1 MLLVCP
7 FGHRKNVCVKPE
19 GASDWETTRNIVSCS
34 LFPKSRIRNSC
45 PVVFCKKR
53 NFAKFKGRHLCESL
67 FFNHVAVLRPAT
79 LLKKETL
86 AQVFSCEFCE
96 NSYNTFFHKTLLV
109 AASQGLAD
117 IIFHVFSSKVFAM
130 RLLQLQAAWILFER
144 LIRMTF
150 KRIFILQMHPS
161 KGCQKNILKACTFTQ
176 KKLRHRRF
184 DNNFKRIFWK
194 NTPENATSSV
204 LLIVI
209 LMVGLL
215 RLDS

>member
-1 MLLVCP
+1 MSVRAQKKRVC
-7 FGHRKNVCVKPE
+7 
-19 GASDWETTRNIVSCS
+19 ETRGGIRLRNNKKHCFCS

-130 RLLQLQAAWILFER
+130 RLLQLQAA
-144 LIRMTF
+144 
-150 KRIFILQMHPS
+150 
-161 KGCQKNILKACTFTQ
+161 
-176 KKLRHRRF
+176 
-184 DNNFKRIFWK
+184 
-194 NTPENATSSV
+194 
-204 LLIVI
+204 
-209 LMVGLL
+209 
-215 RLDS
+215 